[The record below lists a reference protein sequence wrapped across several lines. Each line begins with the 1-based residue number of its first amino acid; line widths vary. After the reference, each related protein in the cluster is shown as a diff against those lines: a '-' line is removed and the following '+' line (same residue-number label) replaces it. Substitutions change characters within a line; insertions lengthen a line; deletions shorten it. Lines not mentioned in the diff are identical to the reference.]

1 MKVDNSNSIGVSKSC
16 SIPIPVKAIDWYDFE
31 MAADPDL
38 GWKNKKEEIEG
49 LRPMASTFLCT
60 LSEAGNKVGVSPLP
74 RALIYP
80 LSYLFLDTLVK
91 LSANY
96 FLVN

>member
-1 MKVDNSNSIGVSKSC
+1 MKSPTALEFQNRVRS
-16 SIPIPVKAIDWYDFE
+16 VKAIDWYDYE

-38 GWKNKKEEIEG
+38 GWKNKEEIEG

-80 LSYLFLDTLVK
+80 LSYLFFGLIG
-91 LSANY
+91 
-96 FLVN
+96 

>member
-1 MKVDNSNSIGVSKSC
+1 MKSPTALEFQNRVRS
-16 SIPIPVKAIDWYDFE
+16 PFPVKAIDWYDYE

-80 LSYLFLDTLVK
+80 PQLPFFDTLV
-91 LSANY
+91 
-96 FLVN
+96 

>member
-49 LRPMASTFLCT
+49 LCGRRHLHFCIRCPKQEIKLGFRRCH
-60 LSEAGNKVGVSPLP
+60 
-74 RALIYP
+74 AL
-80 LSYLFLDTLVK
+80 
-91 LSANY
+91 
-96 FLVN
+96 

>member
-1 MKVDNSNSIGVSKSC
+1 MKSPTALEFQNRVRS
-16 SIPIPVKAIDWYDFE
+16 PFPVKAIDWYDYE

-80 LSYLFLDTLVK
+80 LSYLFFWTHWL
-91 LSANY
+91 N
-96 FLVN
+96 